1 MSYLQ
6 QKVELEHLWTE
17 LYKKNGIYTADMIP
31 LTVKIK
37 ELTRKIILEY
47 QKKIKQR
54 FHNQVK

>member
-6 QKVELEHLWTE
+6 QKVELEQLWTE

-37 ELTRKIILEY
+37 ELTRKIILAD

>member
-6 QKVELEHLWTE
+6 QKVELEHLWTK

-37 ELTRKIILEY
+37 ELTRKIILAD